1 MTLIWIA
8 GGIAIALLLING
20 SFLSLFAG
28 EQTTLA
34 VLVGLLAG
42 LLGASWTSL
51 GRRIADLERQS
62 ATSLTPAHPVDE
74 SGDVRRAAGRERQS
88 TRQAFEQSIPAT
100 SEPPSRGRDK
110 ARPEAD
116 IATERKKRQTAFG
129 HPPPPPVSPE
139 WSRQLRNRLAKWLNQ
154 DNLPVIVGV
163 LASLIGVA
171 ALLRYAS
178 DQGWLTLPIE
188 LRLAA
193 VALAAVGSL
202 VFGWRQRDQ
211 RRLFSLSI
219 QGGAIGVLVMTV
231 FAALQLYGLIAAMAA
246 FALLTLLVA
255 ATIFLALAQHS
266 LALAVLALVAGFAAP
281 ILVGSGDGN
290 HVALFSWYLLLNLA
304 VFTIARVRDW
314 TLLYRLGFVF
324 TFIIATLWGVLD
336 YSPEKYAGAQGFL
349 IAFFLLYAAIPLVQA
364 VSGRDHHKLDVM
376 LVFGLPLI
384 AFPLQMVLVDF
395 APLPVAFSALSVAA
409 VYLLTALGAG
419 SRILDH
425 PLRPSLLALAVGFAT
440 LAVPFAFSGPVIPLV
455 WAAEGAALV
464 WLGIRQQRRLHRL
477 AGLLLQLLAGLSWW
491 LWFVDVTPSPGTPVF
506 NGVVVGA
513 LALVLA
519 AFFSLHR
526 FRIAGA
532 GKLLLNLLAA
542 WALGWWLLAG
552 ALEII
557 EHLTLR
563 HIPDAWLAFTGL
575 SVLLLAWLV
584 RATGLVLPAIAVL
597 ALVLSAP
604 LMIPLQ
610 IVGHDLV
617 YAGWG
622 LPGWLVMLAGAIAA
636 ERVQAAATSAPIRG
650 MISLALHLTVACM
663 AAAMLW
669 QLTTDTLDLA
679 EGWGWTGAVVAPL
692 AIAVMALALG
702 RSPLT
707 PAQLPA
713 AQRIWVL
720 RSMQLLLLIWLLHSL
735 TRAGGSA
742 PLPYLP
748 LLNPMDLVSIAV
760 LLALA
765 GAVREH
771 ADASAARVFGGAIGA
786 LAVVTASV
794 IWLRSAHHLMAVDWR
809 FAAMAS
815 SNEVQAGLSILWTM
829 IGTLLWV
836 RGSRRG
842 QRTVWMAGALLLGLV
857 LGKLLLIDRGFLS
870 TLAGIASFL
879 AFGGLLMLVGYLAP
893 APPKDPDNRTHAT
906 EAV

>member
-8 GGIAIALLLING
+8 GGIAMALLLVNG

-34 VLVGLLAG
+34 ILVGLLAG

-51 GRRIADLERQS
+51 GRRIARLERQLT
-62 ATSLTPAHPVDE
+62 TSRTPAHSVDE
-74 SGDVRRAAGRERQS
+74 NEDARGTAEREPQS
-88 TRQAFEQSIPAT
+88 TWQAPDESIAAT
-100 SEPPSRGRDK
+100 SEPEGSGHDK
-110 ARPEAD
+110 TRPEAD
-116 IATERKKRQTAFG
+116 IATKRKKRQTAFG
-129 HPPPPPVSPE
+129 HPPPPPPSPA
-139 WSRQLRNRLAKWLNQ
+139 WSHHLRNRLAKWLNQ

-163 LASLIGVA
+163 LASFIGVA

-178 DQGWLTLPIE
+178 DQGWLRLPIE

-193 VALAAVGSL
+193 VALAAIASL
-202 VFGWRQRDQ
+202 VFGWRQRD
-211 RRLFSLSI
+211 RRRVFSLSI

-231 FAALQLYGLIAAMAA
+231 FAALQLYGLVPAMAA
-246 FALLTLLVA
+246 FALLALLVA
-255 ATIFLALAQHS
+255 ATMFLALAQRS
-266 LALAVLALVAGFAAP
+266 LALAVLALIAGFAAP
-281 ILVGSGDGN
+281 ILVGSGEGN

-304 VFTIARVRDW
+304 VFAIAHVRNW

-336 YSPEKYAGAQGFL
+336 YSPEKYASVQGFL
-349 IAFFLLYAAIPLVQA
+349 LAFFLLYAAIPLVQA
-364 VSGRDHHKLDVM
+364 ISGRDHHKLDVM

-409 VYLLTALGAG
+409 VYLLMALGAG
-419 SRILDH
+419 SRIFGH

-477 AGLLLQLLAGLSWW
+477 AGLLLQLLAGVSWW
-491 LWFVDVTPSPGTPVF
+491 LWFVDAAPSPRIPVV
-506 NGVVVGA
+506 NGPAIGA

-519 AFFSLHR
+519 ALFSLHR
-526 FRIAGA
+526 FRIAEA

-542 WALGWWLLAG
+542 WALAWWLLAG

-622 LPGWLVMLAGAIAA
+622 LPGWLAMLAGAIAA
-636 ERVQAAATSAPIRG
+636 ERVQAAATPARIRG
-650 MISLALHLTVACM
+650 LISMALHLTVAGM

-679 EGWGWTGAVVAPL
+679 DGWGLAGLALVPL
-692 AIAVMALALG
+692 AIAGAAFVLG

-707 PAQLPA
+707 PVHLPA
-713 AQRIWVL
+713 PQQVWPL
-720 RSMQLLLLIWLLHSL
+720 RTMQLLLLIWLLQSL

-748 LLNPMDLVSIAV
+748 LLNPLDLMSIAV
-760 LLALA
+760 LLALTR
-765 GAVREH
+765 AVRER
-771 ADASAARVFGGAIGA
+771 ADASAARVFGGVVGA
-786 LAVVTASV
+786 LAVVTASI
-794 IWLRSAHHLMAVDWR
+794 IWLRSAHHLLAVDWR
-809 FAAMAS
+809 FAAMTS
-815 SNEVQAGLSILWTM
+815 SNEVQAGLSILWTL

-836 RGSRRG
+836 RGSH
-842 QRTVWMAGALLLGLV
+842 QRQRAIWAAGALLLALV
-857 LGKLLLIDRGFLS
+857 LCKLLLIDRGFLS

-893 APPKDPDNRTHAT
+893 APPKDADVRMQPT
-906 EAV
+906 EAT